1 MLSFDF
7 PRQVIYIYRNP
18 KDVAV
23 SYYHFAKMLTYI
35 QFQGSFDHFLRMFL
49 SERGN
54 YRFRKLFACTL
65 SATFLKSFLA
75 PYSPYFPHLNDYIRL
90 SKEKPDQYLT
100 VCYED
105 MKENPFREIEKI
117 AKFLDVTVDEKEVF
131 EIAERTSF
139 QAMKANPSTNYK
151 HWDDFGLRNKRA
163 KTEFLRKGIVGDH
176 ENHFTQ
182 QKWRDRIDE
191 WIRIGTAES
200 GLKFK
205 FSISPDE

>member
-1 MLSFDF
+1 
-7 PRQVIYIYRNP
+7 
-18 KDVAV
+18 
-23 SYYHFAKMLTYI
+23 
-35 QFQGSFDHFLRMFL
+35 
-49 SERGN
+49 
-54 YRFRKLFACTL
+54 
-65 SATFLKSFLA
+65 
-75 PYSPYFPHLNDYIRL
+75 
-90 SKEKPDQYLT
+90 
-100 VCYED
+100 